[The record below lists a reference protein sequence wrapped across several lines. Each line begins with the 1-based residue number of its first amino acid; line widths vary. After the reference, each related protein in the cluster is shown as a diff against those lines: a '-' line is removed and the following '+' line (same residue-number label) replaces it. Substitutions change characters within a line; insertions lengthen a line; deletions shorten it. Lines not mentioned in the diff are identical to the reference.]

1 MNTITLVGRLVADAE
16 LKYLPNSGTPKNN
29 LFNGSR

>member
-16 LKYLPNSGTPKNN
+16 LKYLPNSDSKNN